1 MSSMLDLFNKYK
13 FPINFIRLFINL
25 RERIIIILSTLLFK
39 LKLKS
44 YSCSYG
50 KNLKVNGRVYLK
62 LLKKNLIT
70 IGNDVTINSRFPSN
84 LVGIT
89 NYTVFQII
97 DEGRILIGNNCGI
110 TSTIFSSR
118 SNIEIGPNVKIGAN
132 VRIFDHDF
140 HSLDYMKRR
149 NTYEDRKFVKTNN
162 VIIGDDV
169 FIGTNSIILKGVRIG
184 PRSIIGAGSVVS
196 LKEIPPDSLV
206 AGNPAKILD
215 YLKEDSS
222 K

>member
-1 MSSMLDLFNKYK
+1 
-13 FPINFIRLFINL
+13 
-25 RERIIIILSTLLFK
+25 
-39 LKLKS
+39 
-44 YSCSYG
+44 
-50 KNLKVNGRVYLK
+50 
-62 LLKKNLIT
+62 
-70 IGNDVTINSRFPSN
+70 
-84 LVGIT
+84 
-89 NYTVFQII
+89 
-97 DEGRILIGNNCGI
+97 
-110 TSTIFSSR
+110 
-118 SNIEIGPNVKIGAN
+118 
-132 VRIFDHDF
+132 
-140 HSLDYMKRR
+140 MKRR